1 MAPEVIDKGQRGYG
15 APADIWSLGCTVVEM
30 ATGKPPFIE
39 LGSPEAAMFKVSW
52 GCLPKSLLVTHT
64 IIINIELFCDL
75 PHFEEE
81 HYRRRLATTRC
92 TPTCPRS

>member
-39 LGSPEAAMFKVSW
+39 LG
-52 GCLPKSLLVTHT
+52 GL
-64 IIINIELFCDL
+64 INE
-75 PHFEEE
+75 
-81 HYRRRLATTRC
+81 
-92 TPTCPRS
+92 